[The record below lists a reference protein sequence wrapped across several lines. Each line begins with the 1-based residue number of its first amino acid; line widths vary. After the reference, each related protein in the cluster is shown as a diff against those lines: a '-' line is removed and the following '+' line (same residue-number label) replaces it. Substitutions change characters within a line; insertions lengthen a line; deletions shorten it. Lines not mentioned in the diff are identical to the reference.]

1 LRVLTFP
8 DFCSARWLL
17 QPRVKF
23 EEFRIILLS
32 EGEMPV
38 RQVWMGTLIA
48 AVSLTWIVAPSRA
61 TSEGTAAPAPQE
73 YQQLARD
80 IFKQL
85 IEINTTDSVGNVTT
99 AAEAMAKR
107 LREAG
112 FDEKDLQIAG
122 PRENK
127 KNLVVRYHGSGVRKP
142 VLFIGHLDVV
152 EARREDWSVDPFVFL
167 EKDGYFYG
175 RGTEDMKSGD
185 ALLMASFIR
194 LKKEGYVPD
203 RDLILALTADE
214 EGGTANGVDWLL
226 AKHRDWIEAEYCI
239 NLDGGEFEKDKDKHL
254 LAGLQASEKV
264 YVDYQLESLNAG
276 GHSSVPSPDNAI
288 YHLAGAL
295 SRLQNFAFPVNMG
308 EVTRNYFLKTAALSS
323 GKSAANMRAVAKE
336 PPDPSA
342 VQQLSQVPYFN
353 SLLHTTCVATMLAGG
368 HAPNALPQMARA
380 NVNCRI
386 IPGEDPEEVRKMLET
401 VAADPKVSIS
411 IVPIKSADGSLVRQV
426 GVPPSPLLPEVL
438 QAEEKT
444 VHSVWPDLPVVPTM
458 STGASDG
465 RYLRIAG
472 IPTYGIACMFFE
484 LDDNRAHGR
493 DERIG
498 VKDFYDG
505 VEINY
510 QLIRNLSSKN

>member
-1 LRVLTFP
+1 MT
-8 DFCSARWLL
+8 
-17 QPRVKF
+17 Q
-23 EEFRIILLS
+23 I
-32 EGEMPV
+32 
-38 RQVWMGTLIA
+38 WMRLGTIA
-48 AVSLTWIVAPSRA
+48 VAVSLTWTAPSSLA
-61 TSEGTAAPAPQE
+61 ANDSGTLAPQE
-73 YQQLARD
+73 YQRLAHD
-80 IFKQL
+80 IFMEL
-85 IEINTTDSVGNVTT
+85 IEINTTDSVGNVTS

-127 KNLVVRYHGSGVRKP
+127 KNLVVRYRGSGARKP

-152 EARREDWSVDPFVFL
+152 EARREDWTVDPFVFL

-185 ALLMASFIR
+185 ALLVTSFIR

-214 EGGTANGVDWLL
+214 EGGTANGIDWLL
-226 AKHRDWIEAEYCI
+226 TTHRNWIEAEYCI
-239 NLDGGEFEKDKDKHL
+239 NLDGGEFEKDKDKRL

-264 YVDYQLESLNAG
+264 YVDYQFESLNAG

-295 SRLQNFAFPVNMG
+295 SRLQAFSFPVNVG
-308 EVTRNYFLKTAALSS
+308 EITRNYLLKTATLSS
-323 GKSAANMRAVAKE
+323 GQTAANMRAVAKE
-336 PPDPSA
+336 PSDPTA
-342 VQQLSQVPYFN
+342 VLQLSQVPYFN
-353 SLLHTTCVATMLAGG
+353 SLLRTTCVATMLTGG
-368 HAPNALPQMARA
+368 HAANALPQMARA

-386 IPGEDPEEVRKMLET
+386 IPGEDPEAVRKTLET
-401 VAADPKVSIS
+401 VAADPKVIVT
-411 IVPIKSADGSLVRQV
+411 IVPLRASDGSVIRTV
-426 GVPPSPLLPEVL
+426 GVPPSSLLPEVV

-444 VHSVWPDLPVVPTM
+444 VDSLWPGLPVVPTM

-484 LDDNRAHGR
+484 LDDNRAHGK
-493 DERIG
+493 DERMG

-505 VEINY
+505 VEISY
-510 QLIRNLSSKN
+510 RLIRNLSSKN